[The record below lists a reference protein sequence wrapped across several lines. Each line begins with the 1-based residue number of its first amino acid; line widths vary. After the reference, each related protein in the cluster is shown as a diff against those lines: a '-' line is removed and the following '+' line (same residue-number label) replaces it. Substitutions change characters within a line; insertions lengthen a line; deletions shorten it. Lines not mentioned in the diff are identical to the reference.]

1 MSVRVV
7 PRAAGQRMRWKN
19 GAGWTTEIAR
29 RDADDGAFDWR
40 ISVAEVD
47 ADSDFSPFP
56 GCDRTLLV
64 LDGEGIELRVEG
76 SEPALLGPRSG
87 PHAFSGDAP
96 ARCRVLDGPTR
107 DFNVITRRSAFAHKV
122 MFRPLVGPMLL
133 LAEPGTTWIAHL
145 VAGRA
150 ARQHGDDLALSPG
163 DTLLLESDGH
173 EREQLVIS
181 GGGEIVLAQLVRI
194 VA

>member
-1 MSVRVV
+1 VSLRVV

-29 RDADDGAFDWR
+29 RDAADGAFDWR

-64 LDGEGIELRVEG
+64 LDGEGIELRVDG
-76 SEPALLGPRSG
+76 HEPALLGPRSG

-150 ARQHGDDLALSPG
+150 ARQHVDDLALSPG
-163 DTLLLESDGH
+163 DTLLLESDGN

-181 GGGEIVLAQLVRI
+181 GGGEIVLAQLVPVR
-194 VA
+194 

>member
-1 MSVRVV
+1 MTLRVV
-7 PRAAGQRMRWKN
+7 PRAAGERMRWKN

-29 RDADDGAFDWR
+29 RDAADGAFDWR

-47 ADSDFSPFP
+47 ADSEFSPFP

-64 LDGEGIELRVEG
+64 LEGEGIELRVDG
-76 SEPALLGPRSG
+76 HEPALLGPRSG
-87 PHAFSGDAP
+87 PHAFSGDVP
-96 ARCRVLDGPTR
+96 AKCRVLDGPTR
-107 DFNVITRRSAFAHKV
+107 DFNVITRRTAYTQKV

-150 ARQHGDDLALSPG
+150 ARQHGDDLALAPG
-163 DTLLLESDGH
+163 DTLLLEADGS

-181 GGGEIVLAQLVRI
+181 GGGEIVLAQLVPSTS
-194 VA
+194 

>member
-1 MSVRVV
+1 
-7 PRAAGQRMRWKN
+7 MRWKN

-29 RDADDGAFDWR
+29 HDGAGGEFDWR

-47 ADSDFSPFP
+47 ADSEFSPFA

-64 LDGEGIELRVEG
+64 LDGEGIELSVAG
-76 SEPALLGPRSG
+76 NEPALLGPRSG
-87 PHAFSGDAP
+87 PYAFSGDAP

-107 DFNVITRRSAFAHKV
+107 DFNVITRRSAFVHKV

-145 VAGRA
+145 AAGRA
-150 ARQHGDDLALSPG
+150 ARQHGADLALEAG
-163 DTLLLESDGH
+163 DTLILQADGAQ
-173 EREQLVIS
+173 REQLVIS
-181 GGGEIVLAQLVRI
+181 GGGEIVLAQLLRV
-194 VA
+194 VD